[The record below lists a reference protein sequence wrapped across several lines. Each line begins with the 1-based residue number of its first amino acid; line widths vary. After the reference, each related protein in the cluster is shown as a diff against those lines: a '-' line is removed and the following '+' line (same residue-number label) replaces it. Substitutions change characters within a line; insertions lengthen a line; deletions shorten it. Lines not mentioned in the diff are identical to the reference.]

1 MGEKEFAR
9 VVSLGDLDAARQALE
24 EIGCDAAGVAIMCPK
39 AVFRVVK
46 VEKLRTKAANLLK
59 QTFLGKGGDVAVSR
73 HTADLTAERTDALIF
88 ATEKQYRSALVQLK
102 AQPWGLAGLA
112 KEIES
117 VLQYKNTPLRR
128 TYRWKDRMLEIAD
141 GRSLVMGI
149 LNLTPDSFSDG
160 GKFNRPDAALRRL
173 EEMQADG
180 ADIIDIGAESTRPYG
195 GAQKVS
201 AAEELDRL
209 LPVLDEL
216 LPHCSVP
223 VSIDTYKPQVA
234 DAALRAGAHIIN
246 DIWGLQLDPAMAQV
260 AARHGAPVVVM
271 HNQEAP
277 VYPGGVLPDVLAF
290 LRRSIKI
297 GIENGVPR
305 ENIIVDPGIGF
316 AKTWAQNAELLQA
329 LDQLGALGCPVL
341 LGASRKRFIGETLNL
356 PVEERLEGTLAATA
370 LGKVKG
376 AHIHRV
382 HDVKEVKR
390 MLRMLDAILMRSGE
404 NGKDLN

>member
-1 MGEKEFAR
+1 MREKEFAR
-9 VVSLGDLDAARQALE
+9 VVALENLSAARRALE
-24 EIGCDAAGVAIMCPK
+24 EVGCDAAGVAIMCPK

-59 QTFLGKGGDVAVSR
+59 QTFLGKGGEAAVSR
-73 HTADLTAERTDALIF
+73 HTADLTVERTDVLIF
-88 ATEKQYRSALVQLK
+88 ATEKQYRSAIAQLK
-102 AQPWGLAGLA
+102 AQPWGLAGVA

-128 TYRWKDRMLEIAD
+128 AYRWKDRTLEIAD

-160 GKFNRPDAALRRL
+160 GQFNRLDAALRHL

-201 AAEELDRL
+201 AEEELDRL
-209 LPVLDEL
+209 LPALEKL

-223 VSIDTYKPQVA
+223 VSVDTYKPQVA
-234 DAALRAGAHIIN
+234 DAALRAGAHIVN
-246 DIWGLQLDPAMAQV
+246 DIWGLQLDAAMAQV
-260 AARHGAPVVVM
+260 AARHGAPVVAM
-271 HNQEAP
+271 HNQAQP
-277 VYPGGVLPDVLAF
+277 VYPNGVVSDVLAF
-290 LRRSIKI
+290 LRRSVEI

-316 AKTWAQNAELLQA
+316 AKTWAQNIELLQK

-341 LGASRKRFIGETLNL
+341 LGASRKRFIGEALDL

-370 LGKVKG
+370 LGKTKSV
-376 AHIHRV
+376 HIHRV
-382 HDVKEVKR
+382 HDVKAVKR

-404 NGKDLN
+404 NGQDLN